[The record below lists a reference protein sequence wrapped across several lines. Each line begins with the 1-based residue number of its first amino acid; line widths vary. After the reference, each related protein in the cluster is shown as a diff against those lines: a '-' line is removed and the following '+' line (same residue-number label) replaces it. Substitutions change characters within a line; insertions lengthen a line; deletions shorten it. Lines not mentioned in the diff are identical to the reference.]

1 MSLTK
6 CCIWVWRSDINLFHL
21 AFFFSF
27 FFFFYKAKKNA
38 GNCCGMILPE
48 KNYFFYYKFAR
59 QSSPLKDR
67 PLFLKRIHVV
77 EVTTVISQDVDNSS
91 VCPKENIPFLK

>member
-1 MSLTK
+1 
-6 CCIWVWRSDINLFHL
+6 
-21 AFFFSF
+21 
-27 FFFFYKAKKNA
+27 
-38 GNCCGMILPE
+38 MILPE

-67 PLFLKRIHVV
+67 PLFLKKIHVL